1 MKLSHIAEAALN
13 QQMSSQRC
21 HPHMAPI
28 DTVGP
33 DGPHPRVLK
42 ELNSVIA
49 PSLCGI
55 FRTPLQCGD
64 TVPGMD
70 TRCPQ

>member
-1 MKLSHIAEAALN
+1 MKLSHNAEEALN

-28 DTVGP
+28 DTVCPAGP
-33 DGPHPRVLK
+33 NPRVLK

-49 PSLCGI
+49 PALCGI
-55 FRTPLQCGD
+55 FRAPLQCGD
-64 TVPGMD
+64 TVPSD
-70 TRCPQ
+70 WKQA